1 MLRITLRIT
10 LRIVYKVFWKSRSH
24 CSPPNL
30 RWYETRTKR
39 ICTTPCD
46 KKRWAIILRSLTHPQ
61 LEYMGQMTRN
71 ELMRISA
78 HQRWAIKRWAIAH
91 PHFFHKKCALT
102 YLTQMRS
109 NYPLFQ
115 SAHLVS
121 DMSKIK
127 KDSARCLREY
137 LRYETNTSQR
147 ARKQNNTI
155 THLFLVSDHSSFFW
169 NYCVFYR
176 KTHKYINEH
185 K

>member
-1 MLRITLRIT
+1 MSDYFT
-10 LRIVYKVFWKSRSH
+10 
-24 CSPPNL
+24 
-30 RWYETRTKR
+30 
-39 ICTTPCD
+39 
-46 KKRWAIILRSLTHPQ
+46 
-61 LEYMGQMTRN
+61 
-71 ELMRISA
+71 
-78 HQRWAIKRWAIAH
+78 IAH
-91 PHFFHKKCALT
+91 PTPIGAHGSDNPKRINEDKCAPKVSDKKVSDRSPSLFPQKCALT